1 MLAAIALPSVRAVD
15 DQGLDTTAAWVAE
28 TVRFA
33 RSEAVRT
40 GRPVYVEV
48 DRDTDRMLVAEANLA
63 GPTAAA
69 GATLRDPIT
78 KQPLDVV
85 LSSAAAFSRADV
97 STQPFTYAAGAD
109 ARVVFSA
116 QGVPFRKASGV
127 SERMTL
133 GKITLRRGTAQRS
146 VLVERV
152 TGRVSVQ

>member
-1 MLAAIALPSVRAVD
+1 MCRHSQPDRARSAQEGHTLFELLIAVGLIAMLAAIALPSVRAVD

-69 GATLRDPIT
+69 GATLRDP
-78 KQPLDVV
+78 
-85 LSSAAAFSRADV
+85 
-97 STQPFTYAAGAD
+97 
-109 ARVVFSA
+109 
-116 QGVPFRKASGV
+116 
-127 SERMTL
+127 
-133 GKITLRRGTAQRS
+133 
-146 VLVERV
+146 
-152 TGRVSVQ
+152 